1 MRGIRPASEAQSDS
15 LCFKEDTSGLES
27 GRRRVWTLE
36 LIFVI
41 DGICVAIAGTG
52 FDVP

>member
-1 MRGIRPASEAQSDS
+1 LGPERR
-15 LCFKEDTSGLES
+15 
-27 GRRRVWTLE
+27 RRRVCTLE

-41 DGICVAIAGTG
+41 GGIYLAIAGTS

>member
-1 MRGIRPASEAQSDS
+1 LGPERR
-15 LCFKEDTSGLES
+15 
-27 GRRRVWTLE
+27 RRRVWTLE